1 MKNPLPKLIL
11 PVVLAAALPGCT
23 QLAKLIPVDAA
34 AEATE
39 ARNAYQIG
47 DYRTASTHI
56 RNALSRRDDVS
67 EYWIIAGR
75 IAFAQDQPG
84 SAYQAYQ
91 NALLLDRANV
101 EALQALCLV
110 GPSVGPAD
118 AVDQYADQLLLLQP
132 KNPVP
137 LAAKGS
143 SALRRNDYAA
153 ALSYAAKILA
163 IDPQNARGLVLKAQ
177 TLMKQRH
184 SEEVAPLLENALK
197 TAPTDVPIL
206 LSMLKRIYGEQLD
219 REKYESTVTRLADA
233 EKDSA
238 AAQLDYADLLYQKG
252 QNAAAQQ
259 RLVALMQR
267 QPRNPETQQA
277 ILELWLTQGSTA
289 TPLDR
294 LVSDGQGVSP
304 LMRSAYGAY
313 ANAMGRPDLTR
324 TLLAPD
330 VAKNGKSPADLD
342 AKAVY
347 AEALAMSHSAAQA
360 AQLIEQV
367 LKVDSSQP
375 KALMAR
381 ARLALATGNTDTALA
396 DARAVTGSYPRY
408 VSAQLLLADILHRR
422 GEKELVNSALRQ
434 ALEVSPADPRLTL
447 RLANALL
454 AAGNHASAA
463 DLLQDS
469 AKRAPMNQRIARLRE
484 GLCGKTGVS
493 DCNAP
498 LVPGRVIEQP
508 A

>member
-1 MKNPLPKLIL
+1 MKNPLPKLFVPI
-11 PVVLAAALPGCT
+11 VLAAALPGCS

-47 DYRTASTHI
+47 DYRTASAHI
-56 RNALSRRDDVS
+56 RKALSRRDDVS
-67 EYWIIAGR
+67 DYWILAGR

-84 SAYQAYQ
+84 NAYQAYQ
-91 NALLLDRANV
+91 SAVLLDRANV
-101 EALQALCLV
+101 EALQALCVL
-110 GPSVGPAD
+110 GPSVGPTD
-118 AVDQYADQLLLLQP
+118 ALEKYADQLLLLQP
-132 KNPVP
+132 KSAIA
-137 LAAKGS
+137 LSAKGT

-153 ALSYAAKILA
+153 ALTIADRILA
-163 IDPQNARGLVLKAQ
+163 MDPQNARGLVLKAQ

-184 SEEVAPLLENALK
+184 SEEVAPLLEGAIK
-197 TAPTDVPIL
+197 SAPTDVPIL
-206 LSMLKRIYGEQLD
+206 LSMLKRLYSEQLD
-219 REKYESTVTRLADA
+219 REKYESTVTRLAEA

-259 RLVALMQR
+259 RVIALMQR

-277 ILELWLTQGSTA
+277 ILELWLTQGATA

-294 LVSDGQGVSP
+294 IVSDGQRVSL
-304 LMRSAYGAY
+304 LMRAAYGAY
-313 ANAMGRPDLTR
+313 TNAMGRPDLTR

-330 VAKNGKSPADLD
+330 VAKNGKTPADLD

-347 AEALAMSHSAAQA
+347 AEALALSHNAPQA
-360 AQLIEQV
+360 ARLIEEV
-367 LKVDSSQP
+367 LKVDASQP
-375 KALMAR
+375 KALMVR
-381 ARLALATGNTDTALA
+381 AKLELAAGATDTALA

-434 ALEVSPADPRLTL
+434 ALEASPADPRLTQ
-447 RLANALL
+447 RLTNALL
-454 AAGNHASAA
+454 EGGNRATAA
-463 DLLQDS
+463 DLLHDT

-484 GLCGKTGVS
+484 GLCGKTGIS

-498 LVPGRVIEQP
+498 LISGQVIEQP